1 MTAVVRMG
9 VGGGLRFGDESR
21 CRASSRALIARG
33 FEGSEGDLEAVDH
46 LAGAASVDGVLGEA
60 VDDGGEGDED
70 AGAVLDWGQFHA
82 GDLGVDEDAAVA
94 AGGGLDVVVEEL
106 IFALGWGR
114 AATLA
119 GWSLVMVAGLV
130 AIEVWNRFWHSAPP
144 PGY

>member
-21 CRASSRALIARG
+21 CRASSRARAARR

-70 AGAVLDWGQFHA
+70 GGAVLDWGDLHA
-82 GDLGVDEDAAVA
+82 GDLGVEEDAVVFAV
-94 AGGGLDVVVEEL
+94 GVLDVVEIAV
-106 IFALGWGR
+106 IFAFECGR

-119 GWSLVMVAGLV
+119 ARGLV
-130 AIEVWNRFWHSAPP
+130 EVALVVA
-144 PGY
+144 